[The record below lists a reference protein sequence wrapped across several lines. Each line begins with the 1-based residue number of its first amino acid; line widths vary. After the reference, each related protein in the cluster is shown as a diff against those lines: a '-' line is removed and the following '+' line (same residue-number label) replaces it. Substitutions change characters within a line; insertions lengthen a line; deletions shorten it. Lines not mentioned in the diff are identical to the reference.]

1 MSVNVNFYTTG
12 DNPNVMNKTLTL
24 IAENV
29 PCDIKE
35 PADRE
40 KPFLFTTGDLMHVN
54 YAYIAHFGRY
64 YWVYPE
70 TGLGMT
76 TRYRLESDPLMSF
89 KTAILASPATIARN
103 PWRYDKYLPDPKLP
117 IESRTV
123 RGVLKF
129 PNTTIFDGSNNTYV
143 LTTVGPGGNIQ

>member
-1 MSVNVNFYTTG
+1 MSINVNFYTTG

-40 KPFLFTTGDLMHVN
+40 KPFLFTTGDLLGVN
-54 YAYIAHFGRY
+54 YAYIEHFGRY

-70 TGLGMT
+70 TGLGIT

-89 KTAILASPATIARN
+89 KTGILASPAVIARN
-103 PWRYDKYLPDPKLP
+103 PWHFDLYVPDPKLP
-117 IESRTV
+117 TEARTASA
-123 RGVLKF
+123 VLEF
-129 PNTTIFDGSNNTYV
+129 PNKTKFDGNNNSYV
-143 LTTVGPGGNIQ
+143 LCTLGSGS

>member
-1 MSVNVNFYTTG
+1 MSINVNFYTTG

-54 YAYIAHFGRY
+54 YAYIEHFGRY

-70 TGLGMT
+70 TGQGMT

-89 KTAILASPATIARN
+89 RAAILASPAVIARN
-103 PWRYDKYLPDPKLP
+103 PWHFDLYVPDPKLP
-117 IESRTV
+117 TEARTASA
-123 RGVLKF
+123 VLEF
-129 PNTTIFDGSNNTYV
+129 PNKAKFDGNNNSYV
-143 LTTVGPGGNIQ
+143 LITLGSGS

>member
-1 MSVNVNFYTTG
+1 MSVSVNFYTTG
-12 DNPNVMNKTLTL
+12 DNPNVMNKTLSL
-24 IAENV
+24 IAEEV

-54 YAYIAHFGRY
+54 YAYIAEFGRY

-70 TGLGMT
+70 TGLGLT

-89 KTAILASPATIARN
+89 KAAILASPATIARN

-129 PNTTIFDGSNNTYV
+129 PNSTLFDGSNNTYV

>member
-1 MSVNVNFYTTG
+1 MSINVNFYTTG

-24 IAENV
+24 IAEDV

-54 YAYIAHFGRY
+54 YAYIPHFGRY

-70 TGLGMT
+70 TGQGMT

-89 KTAILASPATIARN
+89 RAGILASPAVIARN
-103 PWRYDKYLPDPKLP
+103 PWHFDLYVPDPKLP
-117 IESRTV
+117 VEARTASA
-123 RGVLKF
+123 VLEF
-129 PNTTIFDGSNNTYV
+129 PNKTIFNGNNNSYI
-143 LTTVGPGGNIQ
+143 LTTLGSGS

>member
-1 MSVNVNFYTTG
+1 MSINVNFYTTG
-12 DNPNVMNKTLTL
+12 DNPHVMNKTLTL

-54 YAYIAHFGRY
+54 YAYIEHFGRY

-70 TGLGMT
+70 TGQGMT

-89 KTAILASPATIARN
+89 RAAILASPAVIARN
-103 PWRYDKYLPDPKLP
+103 PWHFDMYVPDPKLP
-117 IESRTV
+117 IEARTASA
-123 RGVLKF
+123 VLPF
-129 PNTTIFDGSNNTYV
+129 PNTTLFDGNNNSYI
-143 LTTVGPGGNIQ
+143 LTTLGSG

>member
-1 MSVNVNFYTTG
+1 MSINVNFYITG

-54 YAYIAHFGRY
+54 YAYIEHFGRY

-70 TGLGMT
+70 TGQGMT

-89 KTAILASPATIARN
+89 RAGILASPAVIARN
-103 PWRYDKYLPDPKLP
+103 PWHFDMYVPDPKLP
-117 IESRTV
+117 IEARTASA
-123 RGVLKF
+123 VLPF
-129 PNTTIFDGSNNTYV
+129 PNQSIFDGNNNSYI
-143 LTTVGPGGNIQ
+143 LTTLGSG